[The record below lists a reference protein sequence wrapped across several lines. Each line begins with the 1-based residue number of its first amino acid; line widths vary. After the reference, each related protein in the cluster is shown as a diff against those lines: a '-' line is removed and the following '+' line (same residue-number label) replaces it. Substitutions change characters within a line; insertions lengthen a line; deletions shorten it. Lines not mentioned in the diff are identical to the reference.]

1 MRIRSSPRRSDGEIP
16 LGICAPWLEQR
27 ESQRLETPVLAIKA
41 YSRCLQPCLG
51 ESPPLCAG
59 DIRKIKWFYFDI
71 N

>member
-16 LGICAPWLEQR
+16 LGFAHRGLNNVKASACR
-27 ESQRLETPVLAIKA
+27 RRLLAIKA

-51 ESPPLCAG
+51 ENPRLCAG